1 MCRVILASKKAVMQ
15 YNGRHELLP
24 LLFHLEVECGGH
36 GNGYALL
43 RKGKII
49 KFEKGVDLKN
59 EDIVRVLLNENYD
72 WMIWHTRIA
81 SIGEESDANCH
92 PFVANDSALAMNG
105 TEHDFRTVAD
115 ALGATDSEVI
125 FRLVQRS
132 NYAEATKILKSLRSV
147 FVGFI
152 DGKPYA
158 IKNSG
163 ALEKWAGGEF
173 FASSF
178 PKEVKIEKLEN
189 NAHYLNGA
197 LYKGKAGS
205 SSTYFNTSY
214 SDSSFKNYSSSYD
227 TPRAKDWWDAD
238 PYDVDYDWEEGFVE
252 GYREGLKNAEIY
264 LNAGAS
270 PSEMAEILDDSAIL
284 KTAEQKFY

>member
-1 MCRVILASKKAVMQ
+1 MCRVILASKKSVMK
-15 YNGRHELLP
+15 YNSRHELLP
-24 LLFHLEVECGGH
+24 LLLHLEVECGGH

-43 RKGKII
+43 RKGKIV
-49 KFEKGVDLKN
+49 KFEKGVGLKN
-59 EDIVRVLLNENYD
+59 EEIARVLLNESYD
-72 WMIWHTRIA
+72 WVIWHTRIA

-105 TEHDFRTVAD
+105 TERDFETVAD
-115 ALGATDSEVI
+115 VLGATDSEII

-132 NYAEATKILKSLRSV
+132 SYAEATKILKALRAV
-147 FVGFI
+147 FVGFV

-158 IKNSG
+158 IKNNG

-178 PKEVKIEKLEN
+178 PKEVKIEKLEK
-189 NAHYLNGA
+189 NAHFLNGV

-214 SDSSFKNYSSSYD
+214 SFKNYSSSYD
-227 TPRAKDWWDAD
+227 TPRAQDWWGAD
-238 PYDVDYDWEEGFVE
+238 PYDIDYDWQEGFLE
-252 GYREGLKNAEIY
+252 GYREGLKSAEAY
-264 LNAGAS
+264 LNAGLS
-270 PSEMAEILDDSAIL
+270 PAEMAEILSDSVIL
-284 KTAEQKFY
+284 QSAESSFR